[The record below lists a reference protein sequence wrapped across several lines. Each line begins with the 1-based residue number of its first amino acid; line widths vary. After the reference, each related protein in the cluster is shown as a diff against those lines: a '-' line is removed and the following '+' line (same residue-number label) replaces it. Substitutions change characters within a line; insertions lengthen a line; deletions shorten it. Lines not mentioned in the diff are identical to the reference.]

1 MKNILS
7 ILLIFFS
14 CVAVGF
20 AQDGKS
26 NPTPSLQQREQNGSE
41 EDRVY
46 FPSEVDTKAK
56 IRDAAQNAPETISDC
71 PNKGRVSLRVILRKS
86 GKVTDV
92 ELIKGMGCGYD
103 EKTVEAARKLKFSPA
118 MKDGRA
124 VSQYLRIEYQ
134 YERF

>member
-1 MKNILS
+1 MYE
-7 ILLIFFS
+7 S
-14 CVAVGF
+14 CKF
-20 AQDGKS
+20 RF
-26 NPTPSLQQREQNGSE
+26 SLQQREQNGSE

-46 FPSEVDTKAK
+46 FLSEVDTKAK
-56 IRDAAQNAPETISDC
+56 IRDAAQNAPESTSDC

-103 EKTVEAARKLKFSPA
+103 DKTVEAARKLKFSPA
-118 MKDGRA
+118 MKDERA

>member
-1 MKNILS
+1 MYE
-7 ILLIFFS
+7 S
-14 CVAVGF
+14 CKF
-20 AQDGKS
+20 RF
-26 NPTPSLQQREQNGSE
+26 SLQQREQNGSE

-46 FPSEVDTKAK
+46 FLSEVDTKAK
-56 IRDAAQNAPETISDC
+56 IRDATQNAPESTSDC
-71 PNKGRVSLRVILRKS
+71 PNKGGVSLRVILRKS
-86 GKVTDV
+86 GEVTNV

-118 MKDGRA
+118 MKDERA